1 MFLKLNSLLWDRALA
16 YYLRMNYVQSIQKQF
31 VKGFTLIEIIIA
43 MAIVAI
49 AILSIA
55 NAMNQHTHVA
65 SELEK
70 RIVASWVAANVA
82 AETRHS
88 AKSERIK
95 TGTSSDII
103 DMGGHK
109 WRASAHIT
117 RTDVDGVYLLKVEVK
132 DERARQ
138 ENDYATL
145 TTAITGS

>member
-1 MFLKLNSLLWDRALA
+1 MADKMICLK
-16 YYLRMNYVQSIQKQF
+16 
-31 VKGFTLIEIIIA
+31 VKNQGFTLIEIIIA

-49 AILSIA
+49 AVMTIA
-55 NAMNQHTHVA
+55 NAMNQHTQVA

-82 AETRHS
+82 AETRHA

-95 TGTSSDII
+95 IGTSSDII

-109 WRASAHIT
+109 WRASSHIT
-117 RTDVDGVYLLKVEVK
+117 RTDVDEVYLLKVEVK
-132 DERARQ
+132 DERERQ